1 METSLKR
8 KRKKKTSLFF
18 KKLYQFWARDS
29 YVCFQIRFR
38 VCVNYLK
45 TRKCLRFKIRKLLKI
60 FISDLTY
67 KMCLKKTSRTQVN
80 ASGKF
85 PSKISSVYEFNTS
98 LKNSILIFSKT
109 SSVLGCKNAMP
120 KHFSKQLSL
129 LGCMNLEWTQY
140 TKNALQANWKHMAS
154 VSSAILLCMQ
164 DYFSQYNRCR

>member
-8 KRKKKTSLFF
+8 KRKKQFFF
-18 KKLYQFWARDS
+18 KKLYQFWARDW
-29 YVCFQIRFR
+29 YVCFKMCFR

-45 TRKCLRFKIRKLLKI
+45 TRKCLRIKMQKLLKN

-67 KMCLKKTSRTQVN
+67 KICLKKTSRTQVN

-98 LKNSILIFSKT
+98 LKNSILIFSKN
-109 SSVLGCKNAMP
+109 SFVLGCKNLMP

-129 LGCMNLEWTQY
+129 LGRMNWEWTQKY
-140 TKNALQANWKHMAS
+140 KKCPTSELKRHGFCIQCNFAVHAR
-154 VSSAILLCMQ
+154 LL
-164 DYFSQYNRCR
+164 